1 MADPIRNLL
10 DELNAALDAS
20 GEQSAEVQKNLKARR
35 DRTKEILDN
44 EQEVTSENFKQADLQ
59 DDLIKAIR
67 TKNKEEEKELR
78 LLIARGKAQKRIN
91 DQVEYQV
98 GLGKDLVENTLG
110 QLKNIPVFG
119 DFLYK
124 TLNIEGLAEKTGD
137 KIRESITQGF
147 VEGGT
152 SGLVEAGLGRGAG
165 RLLFFAK
172 AGFVALGI
180 GAAAFF
186 SQGLQQS
193 LEKGMGFGGT
203 GRGIAQTLFFG
214 DKADAFEKEF
224 GQINAL
230 SDELARD
237 LAFSEQRFGLSNENA
252 ALLTKRLTD
261 ITDQTEEQVV
271 NNLKSVAA
279 LAKQNDVAPKK
290 VMEDLAANAEMFSE
304 FTRDGGES
312 LQRASI
318 EANKLGLGLDT
329 ISKIS
334 EKLLDF
340 EGSITSELEAQVL
353 TGKSLNLDRAR
364 QLALAGKT
372 EELQR
377 EIIKQVGSEAEL
389 QRLNVIERRSL
400 ANAIGVSVSEL
411 TKLAQGE
418 KVLESVAQ
426 QQLSVLQSIDRG
438 IQNLGGNGGK
448 AGDVAA
454 SV

>member
-20 GEQSAEVQKNLKARR
+20 GEQSAEVKKNLKDRR
-35 DRTKEILDN
+35 DRTKEVLDN
-44 EQEVTSENFKQADLQ
+44 EQEITSENFKQADLQ

-67 TKNKEEEKELR
+67 TQNKEEEKELK
-78 LLIARGKAQKRIN
+78 LLIARGRAQKRIN

-137 KIRESITQGF
+137 SIRENITQGF

-152 SGLVEAGLGRGAG
+152 SGLVEVG
-165 RLLFFAK
+165 FAK
-172 AGFVALGI
+172 GFTKLLGPAVLVGAI
-180 GAAAFF
+180 GAAAFL
-186 SQGLQQS
+186 SQGLQQG
-193 LEKGMGFGGT
+193 LDKGLGFGFNTT
-203 GRGIAQTLFFG
+203 GRGIVQTLFFG

-224 GQINAL
+224 GQINSL
-230 SDELARD
+230 STKLATD

-261 ITDQTEEQVV
+261 ITDQTEDQVI

-340 EGSITSELEAQVL
+340 EGSISSELEAQVL

-418 KVLESVAQ
+418 KVLESVSQ
-426 QQLSVLQSIDRG
+426 QQLTVLQSIDQG
-438 IQNLGGNGGK
+438 IQIIANNRGK
-448 AGDVAA
+448 AGDVE
-454 SV
+454 VTV

>member
-35 DRTKEILDN
+35 DRTKEVLDN
-44 EQEVTSENFKQADLQ
+44 EQEITSENFKQADLQ

-67 TKNKEEEKELR
+67 TRNKDEEKELR
-78 LLIARGKAQKRIN
+78 LLIARSKAQKRIN
-91 DQVEYQV
+91 DQTEYQV
-98 GLGKDLVENTLG
+98 QLGKDLVENTLG
-110 QLKNIPVFG
+110 QLKNIPIFG

-124 TLNIEGLAEKTGD
+124 ALDIEGLSESTGD
-137 KIRESITQGF
+137 TIRQGITEGF
-147 VEGGT
+147 ASAATT
-152 SGLVEAGLGRGAG
+152 SGLRGGGAAFAA
-165 RLLFFAK
+165 RFLRFAK
-172 AGFVALGI
+172 HPLMIAGI
-180 GAAAFF
+180 GAAAFI
-186 SQGLQQS
+186 GMGVQQS
-193 LEKGMGFGGT
+193 FEKGLGFGMT

-252 ALLTKRLTD
+252 AVLSKTLTD
-261 ITDQTEEQVV
+261 ITDQSQEQVI
-271 NNLKSVAA
+271 NNLKNVAS

-290 VMEDLAANAEMFSE
+290 VMEDLASNAEMFAE
-304 FTRDGGES
+304 FSRDGGEA
-312 LQRASI
+312 LQRASVN
-318 EANKLGLGLDT
+318 ANKLGLNLGT
-329 ISKIS
+329 VNKIS

-364 QLALAGKT
+364 QLALLGET
-372 EELQR
+372 DRLLDEV
-377 EIIKQVGSEAEL
+377 IKQVGSEAEL
-389 QRLNVIERRSL
+389 ARMNAIERRSL

-411 TKLAQGE
+411 NKLAQDGG
-418 KVLESVAQ
+418 VESVAE
-426 QQLSVLQSIDRG
+426 QQLTILKSIDKG
-438 IQNLGGNGGK
+438 IQNIGNNGGK

-454 SV
+454 NV

>member
-20 GEQSAEVQKNLKARR
+20 GEQSAEVQKNLKDRR

-44 EQEVTSENFKQADLQ
+44 EQEITSENFKQTDLQ

-67 TKNKEEEKELR
+67 TQNKEEEKELR

-98 GLGKDLVENTLG
+98 QLGKDLVENTLG

-193 LEKGMGFGGT
+193 LEKGMGGFT
-203 GRGIAQTLFFG
+203 GRGIVQTLFFG

-252 ALLTKRLTD
+252 AVLSKTLTD
-261 ITDQTEEQVV
+261 ITDQSQEQVI
-271 NNLKSVAA
+271 NNLKNVAS

-290 VMEDLAANAEMFSE
+290 VMEDLASNAEMFAE
-304 FTRDGGES
+304 FSRDGGEA
-312 LQRASI
+312 LQRASVN
-318 EANKLGLGLDT
+318 ANKLGLNLSTVG
-329 ISKIS
+329 KIS

-364 QLALAGKT
+364 QLALLGET
-372 EELQR
+372 DRLLDEV
-377 EIIKQVGSEAEL
+377 IKQVGSEAEL
-389 QRLNVIERRSL
+389 ARMNAIERRSL

-411 TKLAQGE
+411 NKLAQGGGVQSIAE
-418 KVLESVAQ
+418 
-426 QQLSVLQSIDRG
+426 QQLTVLQSIDKG
-438 IQNLGGNGGK
+438 IQNLGGDGGK
-448 AGDVAA
+448 AGDVSAG
-454 SV
+454 V

>member
-20 GEQSAEVQKNLKARR
+20 GEQSAEVKKNLKARR
-35 DRTKEILDN
+35 DRTKEVLDN
-44 EQEVTSENFKQADLQ
+44 EQEITSENFKQADLQ

-67 TKNKEEEKELR
+67 TRNKDEEKELR
-78 LLIARGKAQKRIN
+78 LLIAKGKAQKRAN

-98 GLGKDLVENTLG
+98 QLGKDLVENTLG
-110 QLKNIPVFG
+110 QLKNIPIFG

-124 TLNIEGLAEKTGD
+124 TLDIEGLAESTGD
-137 KIRESITQGF
+137 SIRNGITEGF
-147 VEGGT
+147 ASAAT
-152 SGLVEAGLGRGAG
+152 TAGLKGGGGAFAAQF
-165 RLLFFAK
+165 LKFAK
-172 AGFVALGI
+172 HPLIIAGI
-180 GAAAFF
+180 GAAAFI
-186 SQGLQQS
+186 GMGAQQS
-193 LEKGMGFGGT
+193 FEKGLGFGGT
-203 GRGIAQTLFFG
+203 GRGLAQTLFFG
-214 DKADAFEKEF
+214 DKANAFEKEF
-224 GQINAL
+224 GQINSL
-230 SDELARD
+230 STKLATD

-261 ITDQTEEQVV
+261 ITDQTEDQVI

-340 EGSITSELEAQVL
+340 EGSISSELEAQVL

-418 KVLESVAQ
+418 KILESVAQ
-426 QQLSVLQSIDRG
+426 QQLTVLQSIDQG
-438 IQNLGGNGGK
+438 IQQLQNGGGK
-448 AGDVAA
+448 AGDVNA

>member
-1 MADPIRNLL
+1 
-10 DELNAALDAS
+10 
-20 GEQSAEVQKNLKARR
+20 
-35 DRTKEILDN
+35 
-44 EQEVTSENFKQADLQ
+44 
-59 DDLIKAIR
+59 
-67 TKNKEEEKELR
+67 
-78 LLIARGKAQKRIN
+78 
-91 DQVEYQV
+91 
-98 GLGKDLVENTLG
+98 
-110 QLKNIPVFG
+110 
-119 DFLYK
+119 
-124 TLNIEGLAEKTGD
+124 
-137 KIRESITQGF
+137 
-147 VEGGT
+147 
-152 SGLVEAGLGRGAG
+152 
-165 RLLFFAK
+165 
-172 AGFVALGI
+172 
-180 GAAAFF
+180 
-186 SQGLQQS
+186 
-193 LEKGMGFGGT
+193 MGFGGT

-438 IQNLGGNGGK
+438 IQNLGGDGGK

-454 SV
+454 GV

>member
-20 GEQSAEVQKNLKARR
+20 GEQSAEVQKNLKDRR

-44 EQEVTSENFKQADLQ
+44 EQEITSENFKQTDLQ

-67 TKNKEEEKELR
+67 TQNKEEEKELR
-78 LLIARGKAQKRIN
+78 LLIARGRAQKRIN

-98 GLGKDLVENTLG
+98 QLGKDLVENTLG

-152 SGLVEAGLGRGAG
+152 SGLVEAG
-165 RLLFFAK
+165 FAK
-172 AGFVALGI
+172 GFSKILTPALIVGAI
-180 GAAAFF
+180 GAAAFLT
-186 SQGLQQS
+186 QGIQQQF
-193 LEKGMGFGGT
+193 EKGLGLTGT
-203 GRGIAQTLFFG
+203 GRGVIQTLFFG

-252 ALLTKRLTD
+252 AVLSKTLTD
-261 ITDQTEEQVV
+261 ITDQSQEQVI
-271 NNLKSVAA
+271 NNLKNVAS

-290 VMEDLAANAEMFSE
+290 VMEDLASNAEMFAE
-304 FTRDGGES
+304 FSRDGGEA
-312 LQRASI
+312 LQRASVN
-318 EANKLGLGLDT
+318 ANKLGLNLSTVG
-329 ISKIS
+329 KIS

-364 QLALAGKT
+364 QLALLGET
-372 EELQR
+372 DRLLDEV
-377 EIIKQVGSEAEL
+377 IKQVGSEAEL
-389 QRLNVIERRSL
+389 ARMNAIERRSL

-411 TKLAQGE
+411 NKLAQGGGVQSIAE
-418 KVLESVAQ
+418 
-426 QQLSVLQSIDRG
+426 QQLTVLQSIDKG
-438 IQNLGGNGGK
+438 IQNIGNNGGK
-448 AGDVAA
+448 AGDVTAN
-454 SV
+454 V

>member
-20 GEQSAEVQKNLKARR
+20 GEQSAKVQKNLKDRR
-35 DRTKEILDN
+35 DRTKEVLDN
-44 EQEVTSENFKQADLQ
+44 EQEITSENFKQADLQ

-67 TKNKEEEKELR
+67 TQNKEEEKELR
-78 LLIARGKAQKRIN
+78 LLIARGRAQKRIN

-152 SGLVEAGLGRGAG
+152 SGLVEVG
-165 RLLFFAK
+165 FAK
-172 AGFVALGI
+172 GFTKILGPAVLVGAI
-180 GAAAFF
+180 GAAAFLT
-186 SQGLQQS
+186 QGLQQG
-193 LEKGMGFGGT
+193 LDKGLGFGRT
-203 GRGIAQTLFFG
+203 GRGIVQTLFFG

-438 IQNLGGNGGK
+438 IQNLGGDGGK
-448 AGDVAA
+448 AGDVTA

>member
-44 EQEVTSENFKQADLQ
+44 EQEITSENFKQTDLQ

-67 TKNKEEEKELR
+67 TQNKEEEKELR

-98 GLGKDLVENTLG
+98 QLGKDLVENTLG
-110 QLKNIPVFG
+110 QLKNIPIFG

-124 TLNIEGLAEKTGD
+124 ALDIEGLSESTGD
-137 KIRESITQGF
+137 TIRQGITEGF
-147 VEGGT
+147 ASAATT
-152 SGLVEAGLGRGAG
+152 SGLRGGGAAFAA
-165 RLLFFAK
+165 RFLRFAK
-172 AGFVALGI
+172 HPLMIAGI
-180 GAAAFF
+180 GAAAFI
-186 SQGLQQS
+186 GMGVQQS
-193 LEKGMGFGGT
+193 FEKGLGFGGT

-252 ALLTKRLTD
+252 AVLSKTLTD
-261 ITDQTEEQVV
+261 ITDQSQEQVI
-271 NNLKSVAA
+271 NNLKNVAS

-290 VMEDLAANAEMFSE
+290 VMEDLASNAEMFAE
-304 FTRDGGES
+304 FSRDGGEA
-312 LQRASI
+312 LQRASVN
-318 EANKLGLGLDT
+318 ANKLGLNLSTVG
-329 ISKIS
+329 KIS

-364 QLALAGKT
+364 QLALLGET
-372 EELQR
+372 DRLLDEV
-377 EIIKQVGSEAEL
+377 IKQVGSEAEL
-389 QRLNVIERRSL
+389 ARMNAIERRSL
-400 ANAIGVSVSEL
+400 ANAIGVSVGEL
-411 TKLAQGE
+411 NKLAQDGG
-418 KVLESVAQ
+418 VESVAQ
-426 QQLSVLQSIDRG
+426 QQLTVLQSIDKN
-438 IQNLGGNGGK
+438 IQNLAPNGGA
-448 AGDVAA
+448 AGDVSAN
-454 SV
+454 V